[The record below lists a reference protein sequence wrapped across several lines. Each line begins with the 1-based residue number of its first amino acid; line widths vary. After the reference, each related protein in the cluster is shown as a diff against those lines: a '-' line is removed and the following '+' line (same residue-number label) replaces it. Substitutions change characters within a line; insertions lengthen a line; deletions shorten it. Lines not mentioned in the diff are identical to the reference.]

1 MAIALV
7 GQKIGMT
14 RLLSDDGSASSVSV
28 IKIEPNRIVQTKD
41 VDTDGYS
48 AVQVTTG
55 KKTNKK
61 GDAKVGRVSRSLKGH
76 YAKASQEIGLGLWE
90 MRVDDSEVSD
100 MPNLDISF
108 FGTGHFV
115 NVTGQSKGKG
125 FQGGVKRHNF
135 SMQDATH
142 GNSISHRAI
151 GSTGQCQDPGR
162 VFKGKKMAGQMG
174 NAQVTEECLEILRVD
189 NERNLLLVKGAIPG
203 SKNGFVRVFLS
214 DKKNSI
220 NNQISKQLSENQALE
235 AETEEAPV
243 VEAETEEAPVVEAET
258 EEAPVVE
265 AETEEAPVVEAET
278 EEAPVVEAETEEAPV
293 VEAETEEAPVVE
305 AESEESKET
314 EA

>member
-1 MAIALV
+1 MAISLV

-28 IKIEPNRIVQTKD
+28 IKIEPNRIVQTKSIE
-41 VDTDGYS
+41 TDGYN

-61 GDAKVGRVSRSLKGH
+61 GEAKIGRVSSSLKGH

-90 MRVDDSEVSD
+90 MRTDDLNSSEI
-100 MPNLDISF
+100 PKLDISF
-108 FGTGHFV
+108 FGAGHFV

-174 NAQVTEECLEILRVD
+174 NSQVTEECLEILRVD
-189 NERNLLLVKGAIPG
+189 SERNLLLVKGAIPG

-214 DKKNSI
+214 DKKNTVNTKI
-220 NNQISKQLSENQALE
+220 TKQLSENQ
-235 AETEEAPV
+235 V
-243 VEAETEEAPVVEAET
+243 VEAEAVETPVAEAEAVET
-258 EEAPVVE
+258 PVSE
-265 AETEEAPVVEAET
+265 AEAVETPVAEAEAV
-278 EEAPVVEAETEEAPV
+278 EIPVAEAEAVETPVAEVKNTEDDKTKA
-293 VEAETEEAPVVE
+293 
-305 AESEESKET
+305 
-314 EA
+314 